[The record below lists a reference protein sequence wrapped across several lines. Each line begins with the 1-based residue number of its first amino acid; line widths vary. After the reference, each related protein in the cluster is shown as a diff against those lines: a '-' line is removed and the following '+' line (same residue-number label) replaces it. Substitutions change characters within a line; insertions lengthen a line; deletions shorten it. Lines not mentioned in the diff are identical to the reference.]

1 MSTPS
6 GTTGT
11 SSRHTARSR
20 RRTVLRTTALPTA
33 LVTMKPNRLAPG
45 VPRSSTCSTAADVLR
60 RRPRRTVLRKSAGR
74 TTRFT
79 LASTCRLTRK
89 GELSGQL
96 GAALGTT
103 SAQDGAAGAG
113 AHAKTEAVNLGT
125 TTVVRLESSLAHSG
139 ISKAQL
145 WSRKEVGGPKAGSQL
160 VKSTG
165 LSGSGQTLCL
175 NYEVIHM
182 VVTEVGIDGLWTTK
196 VKPSR
201 IEGVDG

>member
-1 MSTPS
+1 
-6 GTTGT
+6 
-11 SSRHTARSR
+11 
-20 RRTVLRTTALPTA
+20 V
-33 LVTMKPNRLAPG
+33 KG
-45 VPRSSTCSTAADVLR
+45 V
-60 RRPRRTVLRKSAGR
+60 
-74 TTRFT
+74 
-79 LASTCRLTRK
+79 
-89 GELSGQL
+89 LSGQL
-96 GAALGTT
+96 GATLGTT

-113 AHAKTEAVNLGT
+113 AHAKTEAVDLGT
-125 TTVVRLESSLAHSG
+125 TTVVRLKSSLAHSG

-165 LSGSGQTLCL
+165 LSGSGQTFGL

-182 VVTEVGIDGLWTTK
+182 GATGVGIDGLWTTK